1 MSEKWEFYFDEED
14 NFIGATYISSVN
26 FTPEE
31 IPLEVIEK
39 QCEQIGRQL
48 EDIHDTA
55 EYRSLDKKG
64 ESLLR
69 LRDKLYEMKQ

>member
-14 NFIGATYISSVN
+14 NFIGATKITAIHYP
-26 FTPEE
+26 PEKV
-31 IPLEVIEK
+31 PLEVIEK

-48 EDIHDTA
+48 KDIHNTA

-64 ESLLR
+64 KNLLR